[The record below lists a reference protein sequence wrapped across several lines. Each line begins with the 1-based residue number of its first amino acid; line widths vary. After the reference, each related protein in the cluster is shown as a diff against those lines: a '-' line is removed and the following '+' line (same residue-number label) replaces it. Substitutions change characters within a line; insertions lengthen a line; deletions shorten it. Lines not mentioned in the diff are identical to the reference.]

1 MFRLLLP
8 AGAVLTHVNLISNA
22 AGTTHILTDLFQ
34 AGDRHLSYLPLAH
47 IYERVNVLL
56 VRKKEGRGSMHACMQ
71 VRGGMT

>member
-1 MFRLLLP
+1 LFRLLLP

-56 VRKKEGRGSMHACMQ
+56 VNVPLLRRLAPPAW
-71 VRGGMT
+71 MT